1 MTTNVVKFPL
11 QQRLDWRPLIIG
23 LEGPPGAGKTA
34 SALLLAEGIRR
45 VRGGDIRVLDTEG
58 GRAGKYVGEP
68 IGRHPPVEFSFALM
82 DPPFRATRFLEAL
95 TELSAGDPPPA
106 CIIVDSISDEHE
118 GEGGRLDW
126 QLEVLQA
133 TLERINRSSDQP
145 IPNYDWEADYRG
157 KQKWAPDAWKP
168 SSAARRAL
176 ALKMTRSPVPL
187 ILTFRAREKSD
198 IFADKKPKTKGAEPP
213 KVGWSPVA
221 PDEFI
226 RGCDLLALLPVRS
239 DGVPV
244 WKGQNAYEQF
254 VIKLPEY
261 FKPLADMGS
270 LSPAHGEFLA
280 RWAKGEKSAP
290 SRSAP
295 TEQTQSADPQ
305 PDPWDGLWTR
315 AKEIVLDHGLD
326 ELKKRVARMEPGSEQ
341 RQYIDSRMPE
351 LEDLDAARRAD
362 KSVA

>member
-1 MTTNVVKFPL
+1 MTNKVVQFPL
-11 QQRLDWRPLIIG
+11 QKRLDWKPLIIG

-45 VRGGDIRVLDTEG
+45 IRGGEIRVLDTEG

-68 IGRHPPVEFSFALM
+68 IGKHPPIDFRFALF
-82 DPPFRATRFLEAL
+82 DPPFRANRFMAAI
-95 TELSAGDPPPA
+95 TELSEGDPPPA

-118 GEGGRLDW
+118 GAGGRNDW
-126 QLEVLQA
+126 KDEVLQGI
-133 TLERINRSSDQP
+133 LERVNRNSEHPVKD
-145 IPNYDWEADYRG
+145 YDWEADYAG
-157 KQKWAPDAWKP
+157 QAKWTPKAWQP

-176 ALKMTRSPVPL
+176 ALKMTRTRVPL

-261 FKPLADMGS
+261 FKPIADMGP

-280 RWAKGEKSAP
+280 RWSKGEKVAQPEPKPEPDRQPAP
-290 SRSAP
+290 NGNGNGEPKFWTAAKDVVRA
-295 TEQTQSADPQ
+295 EGLEALRRKMEALNQSQ
-305 PDPWDGLWTR
+305 R
-315 AKEIVLDHGLD
+315 EYLD
-326 ELKKRVARMEPGSEQ
+326 ERWPL
-341 RQYIDSRMPE
+341 
-351 LEDLDAARRAD
+351 LEDIDAQRA
-362 KSVA
+362 A

>member
-1 MTTNVVKFPL
+1 MAEKVLQFPL
-11 QQRLDWRPLIIG
+11 QKRLDWKPLIIG

-68 IGRHPPVEFSFALM
+68 IGRHPPVDFSFALM
-82 DPPFRATRFLEAL
+82 DPPFRADRFMAAL
-95 TELSAGDPPPA
+95 TELSTGDPPPA

-118 GEGGRLDW
+118 GEGGRNDW
-126 QLEVLQA
+126 KDAVLQDIM
-133 TLERINRSSDQP
+133 ERANRNSDHP
-145 IPNYDWEADYRG
+145 VKDYNWMTDYAG
-157 KQKWAPDAWKP
+157 QLKWTPKAWQP

-176 ALKMTRSPVPL
+176 GLKMPRMRVPL

-198 IFADKKPKTKGAEPP
+198 IFADKKPKTRGAEPP

-226 RGCDLLALLPVRS
+226 RSCDLLALLPVRS

-244 WKGQNAYEQF
+244 WKGQNAYEGF

-261 FKPLADMGS
+261 FKPLDDGKP

-280 RWAKGEKSAP
+280 RWSKGEKVAQPEPKKEPDRQPAP
-290 SRSAP
+290 NGNGKRQQLLDTA
-295 TEQTQSADPQ
+295 
-305 PDPWDGLWTR
+305 R
-315 AKEIVLDHGLD
+315 AKAREGPGMFNLWWHDLSPADQDTVLTIED
-326 ELKKRVARMEPGSEQ
+326 EL
-341 RQYIDSRMPE
+341 RQIGE
-351 LEDLDAARRAD
+351 ATAAA
-362 KSVA
+362 